1 MIINNSHLALAVVK
15 LQRLERSRDTFF
27 EKVSNKDHKTIRGYK
42 LAINNFENFC
52 LEKHGK
58 ADMINILHDS
68 DDQDVYDFMQSWIN
82 WNSELAPSS
91 IIVLFSRLK
100 KYLYHRGIKLDNQE
114 IKEELEF
121 RSPIQEERYGLTLDN
136 IHTIIDAMQ
145 YRHKVQFVCQLS
157 SLMRIGEMTQLK
169 KKHLDLSN
177 LNIIVKIPATIA
189 KFKKGRTTF
198 FSKEASKMLRPMIR
212 KMGDEDLVFGHKA
225 DTSVAQ
231 TLRRV
236 LVRTGL
242 TMKYE
247 STGDYMINTHSFRA
261 YGITK
266 LSRRDP
272 NFAKKLA
279 GQKGYLIAEYDRLDD
294 NEKLTLYEKFE
305 QDLIIDDSEIKK
317 AKIKEL
323 EKEQSEIGKL
333 KTKLEHFVDIESRF
347 NARMTQFENNV
358 ELASKGIIERGE
370 IATKNIQA
378 LDKKLA
384 KQNCIADSKMTTAQ
398 AIVAHDKLVKKYK
411 K

>member
-1 MIINNSHLALAVVK
+1 MLYMK
-15 LQRLERSRDTFF
+15 LQRLERSRNTFF

-58 ADMINILHDS
+58 ADMISILHDS
-68 DDQDVYDFMQSWIN
+68 DDQDVYDFIQSWIN
-82 WNSELAPSS
+82 WNSKLAPSS

-121 RSPIQEERYGLTLDN
+121 RSLIQEERYGLTLDN

-145 YRHKVQFVCQLS
+145 YRHKVQFVCQAS

-177 LNIIVKIPATIA
+177 QNIIVRIPATIA

-198 FSKEASKMLRPMIR
+198 FSKEASKLLRPMIR
-212 KMGDEDLVFGHKA
+212 NIDDEDLVFGHKA

-279 GQKGYLIAEYDRLDD
+279 GQKGYLISEYDRLNDD
-294 NEKLTLYEKFE
+294 EKLALYEKYE
-305 QDLIIDDSEIKK
+305 HDLIIDDSEIKK

-323 EKEQSEIGKL
+323 EKEKTEISDL
-333 KTKLEHFVDIESRF
+333 KIKLEKFEEIESRF
-347 NARMTQFENNV
+347 NDRFERFEKNV
-358 ELASKGIIERGE
+358 DVVSLAVFRRGE
-370 IATKNIQA
+370 EDTKEVLEHWN
-378 LDKKLA
+378 KLA
-384 KQNCIADSKMTTAQ
+384 KKNGIEEFDGTTDQ
-398 AIVAHDKLVKKYK
+398 AIAMHNKLVKKYRK
-411 K
+411 Q

>member
-1 MIINNSHLALAVVK
+1 MK

-58 ADMINILHDS
+58 ADMISVLKESEN
-68 DDQDVYDFMQSWIN
+68 QDVYDFMQSWIN
-82 WNSELAPSS
+82 WNNKLAPSS
-91 IIVLFSRLK
+91 TIVLFSRLK

-114 IKEELEF
+114 VKEELEF
-121 RSPIQEERYGLTLDN
+121 RAIIQEERYGLTLDN

-145 YRHKVQFVCQLS
+145 YRHKVQFICQAS
-157 SLMRIGEMTQLK
+157 SLMRIGEMTRLK
-169 KKHLDLSN
+169 KKHLILSKE
-177 LNIIVKIPATIA
+177 NIIIKIPASIA

-198 FSKEASKMLRPMIR
+198 LSKEASKLLRPMIR
-212 KMGDEDLVFGHKA
+212 EMEDEDLVFGHKA

-242 TMKYE
+242 DMKYE

-272 NFAKKLA
+272 NFAKFIA
-279 GQKGYLIAEYDRLDD
+279 GQKVYLGEYDRLDD
-294 NEKLTLYEKFE
+294 NDKLELYQKFE
-305 QDLIIDDSEIKK
+305 IDLIIDDSEIKK

-323 EKEQSEIGKL
+323 QTEKSELIIL
-333 KTKLEHFVDIESRF
+333 KADHEKIMAYIVR
-347 NARMTQFENNV
+347 QEN
-358 ELASKGIIERGE
+358 
-370 IATKNIQA
+370 
-378 LDKKLA
+378 KK
-384 KQNCIADSKMTTAQ
+384 K
-398 AIVAHDKLVKKYK
+398 
-411 K
+411 